1 MHAAITALALIPV
14 GALAFI
20 FWRRQRTLQREAF
33 IRHFSFPKGVFAKV
47 IAHHPQL
54 TQKDMELVS
63 RGLRQ
68 FFLAYHRSGHRY
80 VSMPSQIADDLW
92 HEFILYTRHYEAF
105 CKQAFGRFLHH
116 TPAVVLKQSRLGN
129 EGLRRCWR
137 FSCQEENINP
147 RKPSRLPL
155 LFALDSKYQV
165 PNGFVYVADCS
176 GVRREG
182 QARDEGSTV
191 YCGGDFSDN
200 DVDGGTAGLSDNDGP
215 GHDHGS
221 SDGHSGSHGDGSSD
235 GGGSGGDGSSC
246 GGGCGGGCGGD

>member
-1 MHAAITALALIPV
+1 MHTAVTVLALIPI
-14 GALAFI
+14 GALTFI
-20 FWRRQRTLQREAF
+20 FWRRQRDLRREAL
-33 IRHFSFPKGVFAKV
+33 IRQFAFPKGVFSKV
-47 IAHHPQL
+47 IARYPEL

-80 VSMPSQIADDLW
+80 VSMPSQLADDLW
-92 HEFILYTRHYEAF
+92 HEFILYTRHYETF
-105 CKQAFGRFLHH
+105 CRQAFGRFLHH

-129 EGLRRCWR
+129 EGLRRCWHYCCR
-137 FSCQEENINP
+137 EENINP
-147 RKPSRLPL
+147 LDPSRLPL

-182 QARDEGSTV
+182 QAQDEGSTV

-200 DVDGGTAGLSDNDGP
+200 TVDGGTTGLSDNDSPGP
-215 GHDHGS
+215 DQGGS
-221 SDGHSGSHGDGSSD
+221 HGHSGSDGASESS
-235 GGGSGGDGSSC
+235 
-246 GGGCGGGCGGD
+246 GCGGGCGGD